1 MRMWCVF
8 EMAGFLHSKGPC
20 ADKSV
25 LVCPVFT
32 GPALVLAHLGLSV
45 LLLTLFCTGLPFY
58 PWAGVFASAMLFPCL
73 LLLARV
79 VIHHCRSIDAIQCQ
93 VRHFTVQQ
101 CSCTCCGCGHMD
113 ANGSTMN
120 CDRLIILR
128 CISAWFGS
136 VASFESLVRTR
147 LLKALV
153 YQLANQAFSYWRIVQ
168 AASPVAFAVLDLLY
182 WHYPDKIVI
191 VLEATLKSATYL
203 FCVVPCLAQL
213 LLRLAYRIRNLG
225 HSKLAQWLLSAVLV
239 AAASLLY
246 GAYFF
251 CESALRSLSSD
262 TFGQFVP
269 ADLALLTV
277 MGTATVALWR
287 CMPAVEMIETP
298 QDPAGGSEPAS
309 PTAPV
314 FAAPGTSLSL

>member
-1 MRMWCVF
+1 
-8 EMAGFLHSKGPC
+8 MAGFLHSKGPC

-239 AAASLLY
+239 AALRHRWHTFSGLLYHICSCSSYVAEELASL
-246 GAYFF
+246 
-251 CESALRSLSSD
+251 
-262 TFGQFVP
+262 
-269 ADLALLTV
+269 
-277 MGTATVALWR
+277 GTAHDSTQGSVAALWR
-287 CMPAVEMIETP
+287 LLLLRKRSSQPVLGYFWAIRACGPCVADSDGYSHRGSVEVH
-298 QDPAGGSEPAS
+298 ARG
-309 PTAPV
+309 
-314 FAAPGTSLSL
+314 